1 MESKKKRQARQKAN
15 REISTM
21 LGLITAGMFSVLAI
35 GAGKYMKQMDVTARE
50 NNRQSVVIKKKQSVL
65 FFYRDDCGDC
75 QKIFEQVYN
84 LSQKNPGKV
93 QFINTNNKKNH
104 EKYLTK
110 YSVKY
115 VPTFIAL
122 DENGEEVSRYTGT
135 DSEKIAEQ
143 LKKAGAKN

>member
-21 LGLITAGMFSVLAI
+21 LGLITVGMFSILAI
-35 GAGKYMKQMDVTARE
+35 GAGKYMKQMDMTARE

-65 FFYRDDCGDC
+65 FFYRDDCPDC

-84 LSQKNPGKV
+84 LSQKNSGKV

-115 VPTFIAL
+115 VPTFIVL
-122 DENGEEVSRYTGT
+122 DEKGGEVSRYTGT
-135 DSEKIAEQ
+135 DREKIAEQ

>member
-1 MESKKKRQARQKAN
+1 MKSKKKRQPRQKAN
-15 REISTM
+15 REISIM
-21 LGLITAGMFSVLAI
+21 LGLITAGIFSVLAI
-35 GAGKYMKQMDVTARE
+35 GAGKYMKQMDVTVRE
-50 NNRQSVVIKKKQSVL
+50 NNRQSVVIKKKRSVL

-122 DENGEEVSRYTGT
+122 NENGVEISRYTGIK
-135 DSEKIAEQ
+135 SEKISEQ
-143 LKKAGAKN
+143 LKKVGAEN

>member
-1 MESKKKRQARQKAN
+1 MESKKKKSRQKAN

-21 LGLITAGMFSVLAI
+21 LGLITVGVFSVLAI
-35 GAGKYMKQMDVTARE
+35 GAGKYMKQMDMTARE
-50 NNRQSVVIKKKQSVL
+50 NNRQSFVIKKKQSVL
-65 FFYRDDCGDC
+65 FFYRDDCPDC

-93 QFINTNNKKNH
+93 QFINTNNKENH

-115 VPTFIAL
+115 VPTFIVL
-122 DENGEEVSRYTGT
+122 DENGGEVSRYTGT

-143 LKKAGAKN
+143 LKKAVAKN